1 MYLSAKGEYGILAA
15 LDLALSRGSMPVQ
28 AKAIAQR
35 QGIPIKF
42 LEHILRALRNA
53 GVVESS
59 RGIHGGYRLTKPA
72 DEIPLGDLIQAV
84 EGPIATTHRAHGHRH
99 ASNGEGSQASHESLI
114 QSVWA
119 EVQDSILDALNKTTL
134 ADLCRRTRDL
144 DERRILMYHI

>member
-15 LDLALSRGSMPVQ
+15 LDLALSRESTPVQ

-59 RGIHGGYRLTKPA
+59 RGTHGGYRLTKPA

-84 EGPIATTHRAHGHRH
+84 EGPIATTHRAHGTR
-99 ASNGEGSQASHESLI
+99 NGSHGKGANESLI
-114 QSVWA
+114 QGVWA
-119 EVQDSILDALNKTTL
+119 EVQDSILDTLNKTTL

-144 DERRILMYHI
+144 DERRVLMYHI